1 VASETRR
8 PYRPLRWFAA
18 VTGLVA
24 GVMVASNT
32 VITGWG
38 FVVFT
43 ISSIAW
49 ILTGWLLPDRSLLT
63 LNSDLLLVNLLG
75 IYRWLL

>member
-1 VASETRR
+1 LASEEKR

-18 VTGLVA
+18 VTGLIA

-32 VITGWG
+32 SVTGWG
-38 FVVFT
+38 FVLFT
-43 ISSIAW
+43 ASSMAW
-49 ILTGWLLPDRSLLT
+49 ILTGYLLPDRSLLT
-63 LNSDLLLVNLLG
+63 LNSGLLLVNLLG